1 MSTATNEVINI
12 NVAITSSP
20 SNSLTFTYTNSAG
33 QPITGDVTVTQDSN
47 IVFTLVPD
55 TVKSGFRFVGAGF
68 TAPFAGIIDSIAV
81 STDGSKLT
89 LVDSDKKG
97 GSAKFQLVLTNSSN
111 NLLVLSPDPEV
122 KNDPVP

>member
-1 MSTATNEVINI
+1 MSTAPKKVINI

-55 TVKSGFRFVGAGF
+55 TVSSGYKFVGAGF
-68 TAPFAGIIDSIAV
+68 TAPFAGIIDSIEIGN
-81 STDGSKLT
+81 DGAQLT

-111 NLLVLSPDPEV
+111 NLLVLSPDPQV